1 MEMLALDER
10 GASALD
16 LIPESCGKVTVGCSE
31 VAGIVQAVIDS
42 SGRLRD
48 EHRELQGTVRELEQ
62 DQRRVSE
69 ASDEA
74 RLLSARAIERLDQ
87 GSSQIEASLT
97 QISGLLDLVE
107 TLATHVTGF
116 AAAMEQVQRCSQ
128 NIEQIA
134 ETTNILALN
143 ATIEAMRA
151 GEAGRAFA
159 VVANEVKSLAAET
172 RQVAERRRAQETE
185 ALAQRLAKRLQTEP
199 DNLQGW
205 MLLSNYHATSG
216 RTTEALT
223 AIKKAHDLA
232 PDNPYVLLQYAEA
245 LIPTQNGIVSAQA
258 SDLFN
263 KALAADP
270 RNPRA
275 RYYLALAKAQANNV
289 RGAIQDWV
297 DLISISPPDA
307 PWLTTVR
314 SQIIAASKEFGVDP
328 RSFEPSAAALA
339 MGPSPSEP
347 TAQGPSRQ
355 DVEAASQMTTEE
367 RQVMIRG
374 MVQRLADR
382 LEGKPDDPEGWR
394 RLANAYRVLGEDA
407 KAAEAEARA
416 KAAKR

>member
-1 MEMLALDER
+1 MTELWVLIGLISLIVCAVIFRTLVRQKNVAPLARADFDVTVYKDQLLELDRDMQRGILNADEATAARTEIERRILTLADDAEATTKQVEELRPGALSPATVGLALITPST
-10 GASALD
+10 A
-16 LIPESCGKVTVGCSE
+16 
-31 VAGIVQAVIDS
+31 
-42 SGRLRD
+42 
-48 EHRELQGTVRELEQ
+48 
-62 DQRRVSE
+62 
-69 ASDEA
+69 
-74 RLLSARAIERLDQ
+74 
-87 GSSQIEASLT
+87 
-97 QISGLLDLVE
+97 
-107 TLATHVTGF
+107 
-116 AAAMEQVQRCSQ
+116 
-128 NIEQIA
+128 
-134 ETTNILALN
+134 
-143 ATIEAMRA
+143 
-151 GEAGRAFA
+151 
-159 VVANEVKSLAAET
+159 LAAYIVLGTPELPNLPYAERDIATET

-205 MLLSNYHATSG
+205 MLLSNYHATLG
-216 RTTEALT
+216 RTAEALT

-245 LIPTQNGIVSAQA
+245 LIPTQNNIVSAQA

-275 RYYLALAKAQANNV
+275 RYYLALAKAQANDV

-314 SQIIAASKEFGVDP
+314 SQIVAASKELDVDP

-339 MGPSPSEP
+339 MGPSSSEP
-347 TAQGPSRQ
+347 TVPGPSRQ
-355 DVEAASQMTTEE
+355 DVEAASQMTAEE
-367 RQVMIRG
+367 RQAMIRS

-382 LEGKPDDPEGWR
+382 LEEKPDDPEGWR

-416 KAAKR
+416 KSAKR

>member
-1 MEMLALDER
+1 MTLLWVLIGLISLIVCAVIFGTLVRHRTVAPLARAEFDVTVYKDQLLELDRDMQRGTLNADEAAAARTEIERRILTLADDAEATTKQAKELKPGALSPATVGLALITPSAALVAYIVLGTPELPNLPYAER
-10 GASALD
+10 D
-16 LIPESCGKVTVGCSE
+16 I
-31 VAGIVQAVIDS
+31 
-42 SGRLRD
+42 
-48 EHRELQGTVRELEQ
+48 
-62 DQRRVSE
+62 
-69 ASDEA
+69 
-74 RLLSARAIERLDQ
+74 
-87 GSSQIEASLT
+87 
-97 QISGLLDLVE
+97 
-107 TLATHVTGF
+107 
-116 AAAMEQVQRCSQ
+116 
-128 NIEQIA
+128 
-134 ETTNILALN
+134 
-143 ATIEAMRA
+143 
-151 GEAGRAFA
+151 
-159 VVANEVKSLAAET
+159 AAET

-245 LIPTQNGIVSAQA
+245 LIPTQNNIVSAQA
-258 SDLFN
+258 KDLFN

-275 RYYLALAKAQANNV
+275 RYYLALAKAQANDV

-314 SQIIAASKEFGVDP
+314 SQIVAASKELGVDP
-328 RSFEPSAAALA
+328 RSFEPSTAALA
-339 MGPSPSEP
+339 MGPLPSEP
-347 TAQGPSRQ
+347 TAPGPSRQ
-355 DVEAASQMTTEE
+355 DVEAASQMTAEE
-367 RQVMIRG
+367 RQAMIRG

-382 LEGKPDDPEGWR
+382 LEEKPDDPKGWR

-416 KAAKR
+416 KAANR

>member
-1 MEMLALDER
+1 MTLLWVSNGLISLIVCAVIFRTLVRKKDIAPLARAEFDVTVYKDQLLELDRDMQRGILNADEAKAARTEIERRILTLADDAQATTKQAEKLKPGALSPATIGLALITPSAALVTYIVIGMPELPNLPYAER
-10 GASALD
+10 
-16 LIPESCGKVTVGCSE
+16 
-31 VAGIVQAVIDS
+31 
-42 SGRLRD
+42 
-48 EHRELQGTVRELEQ
+48 
-62 DQRRVSE
+62 
-69 ASDEA
+69 
-74 RLLSARAIERLDQ
+74 
-87 GSSQIEASLT
+87 
-97 QISGLLDLVE
+97 
-107 TLATHVTGF
+107 
-116 AAAMEQVQRCSQ
+116 
-128 NIEQIA
+128 NI
-134 ETTNILALN
+134 
-143 ATIEAMRA
+143 
-151 GEAGRAFA
+151 
-159 VVANEVKSLAAET
+159 AAEI
-172 RQVAERRRAQETE
+172 RQVAEQRQAQEME

-216 RTTEALT
+216 RTTEALA

-245 LIPTQNGIVSAQA
+245 LIPTQNNIVSAQA

-263 KALAADP
+263 KALTADP

-314 SQIIAASKEFGVDP
+314 SQIVAASKEFGVDP

-347 TAQGPSRQ
+347 TAPGPSRQ

-416 KAAKR
+416 KTAKR

>member
-1 MEMLALDER
+1 MTPLWVLIGLISLIVCAVIFRTLVRQKNVAPLARAEFDVTVYKDQLLELDRDMQRGILNADEATAARTEIERRILTLADDAEATTKQVEELRPGALSPATVGLALITPSAALVAYIVIGTPELPNLPYAER
-10 GASALD
+10 D
-16 LIPESCGKVTVGCSE
+16 I
-31 VAGIVQAVIDS
+31 
-42 SGRLRD
+42 
-48 EHRELQGTVRELEQ
+48 
-62 DQRRVSE
+62 
-69 ASDEA
+69 
-74 RLLSARAIERLDQ
+74 
-87 GSSQIEASLT
+87 
-97 QISGLLDLVE
+97 
-107 TLATHVTGF
+107 
-116 AAAMEQVQRCSQ
+116 
-128 NIEQIA
+128 
-134 ETTNILALN
+134 
-143 ATIEAMRA
+143 
-151 GEAGRAFA
+151 
-159 VVANEVKSLAAET
+159 AAET
-172 RQVAERRRAQETE
+172 RQVAERRRAQELE
-185 ALAQRLAKRLQTEP
+185 ALAQKLAKRLQTEP

-216 RTTEALT
+216 RTAEALT

-245 LIPTQNGIVSAQA
+245 LIPTQNNIVSAQA

-275 RYYLALAKAQANNV
+275 RYYLALAKAQANDV

-314 SQIIAASKEFGVDP
+314 SQIIAASKELGVDP

-355 DVEAASQMTTEE
+355 DVEAASQMTAEE
-367 RQVMIRG
+367 RQAMIRG

-382 LEGKPDDPEGWR
+382 LEEKPDDPEGWR

>member
-1 MEMLALDER
+1 MTLLWVLIGLISLIVCAVIFRTLVRQKNVAPLARADFDVTVYKDQLLELDRDMQRGILNADEATAARTEIERRILTLADDAEATTKQVEELRPGALSPATVGLALITPSAALVAYTVIGTPELPNLPYAER
-10 GASALD
+10 D
-16 LIPESCGKVTVGCSE
+16 I
-31 VAGIVQAVIDS
+31 
-42 SGRLRD
+42 
-48 EHRELQGTVRELEQ
+48 
-62 DQRRVSE
+62 
-69 ASDEA
+69 
-74 RLLSARAIERLDQ
+74 
-87 GSSQIEASLT
+87 
-97 QISGLLDLVE
+97 
-107 TLATHVTGF
+107 
-116 AAAMEQVQRCSQ
+116 
-128 NIEQIA
+128 
-134 ETTNILALN
+134 
-143 ATIEAMRA
+143 
-151 GEAGRAFA
+151 
-159 VVANEVKSLAAET
+159 AAET

-245 LIPTQNGIVSAQA
+245 LIPTQNNIVSAQA

-275 RYYLALAKAQANNV
+275 RYYLALAKAQANDV

-314 SQIIAASKEFGVDP
+314 SQIVAASKELDVDP

-347 TAQGPSRQ
+347 TAPGPSRQ
-355 DVEAASQMTTEE
+355 DVEAASQMTAEE
-367 RQVMIRG
+367 RQAM
-374 MVQRLADR
+374 ADKEHSFVDER
-382 LEGKPDDPEGWR
+382 VARIIELKQTVCTGEKVCCNGCCCFGVFVFKRAAVWR
-394 RLANAYRVLGEDA
+394 F
-407 KAAEAEARA
+407 
-416 KAAKR
+416 

>member
-1 MEMLALDER
+1 MTLLWVLIGLVSLIVCAVIFRTLVRQKNVSPLARAEFDVTVYKDQLLELDRDMQRGILNADEATAARTEIERRILTLADDAEATTKQAEELKPGALSPATIGLAL
-10 GASALD
+10 
-16 LIPESCGKVTVGCSE
+16 ITP
-31 VAGIVQAVIDS
+31 
-42 SGRLRD
+42 
-48 EHRELQGTVRELEQ
+48 
-62 DQRRVSE
+62 
-69 ASDEA
+69 
-74 RLLSARAIERLDQ
+74 
-87 GSSQIEASLT
+87 
-97 QISGLLDLVE
+97 
-107 TLATHVTGF
+107 
-116 AAAMEQVQRCSQ
+116 AAA
-128 NIEQIA
+128 
-134 ETTNILALN
+134 L
-143 ATIEAMRA
+143 
-151 GEAGRAFA
+151 
-159 VVANEVKSLAAET
+159 VAYIVIGTPELPNLPYTERDIAAET
-172 RQVAERRRAQETE
+172 RQVAERRRAQEME

-199 DNLQGW
+199 DNLLGW

-245 LIPTQNGIVSAQA
+245 LIPTQHNIVSAQA
-258 SDLFN
+258 NDLFN

-275 RYYLALAKAQANNV
+275 RYYLALAKAQANDV

-307 PWLTTVR
+307 PWLATVH
-314 SQIIAASKEFGVDP
+314 SQIVAASKELGVDP
-328 RSFEPSAAALA
+328 LSFEPSAAALA

-347 TAQGPSRQ
+347 TAPGPSRQ
-355 DVEAASQMTTEE
+355 DVEAASQMTAEE
-367 RQVMIRG
+367 RQAMIRG

-382 LEGKPDDPEGWR
+382 LEEKPDDPEGWR

>member
-1 MEMLALDER
+1 MTLLWVLIGLISLIVCAVIFRTLVRQKNVAPLARADFDVTVYKDQLLELDRDMQRGILNADEATAARTEIERRILTLADDAEATTKQAKELKPGALSPATIGLALITPSAALVAYTVIGTPELPNLPYAER
-10 GASALD
+10 D
-16 LIPESCGKVTVGCSE
+16 I
-31 VAGIVQAVIDS
+31 
-42 SGRLRD
+42 
-48 EHRELQGTVRELEQ
+48 
-62 DQRRVSE
+62 
-69 ASDEA
+69 
-74 RLLSARAIERLDQ
+74 
-87 GSSQIEASLT
+87 
-97 QISGLLDLVE
+97 
-107 TLATHVTGF
+107 
-116 AAAMEQVQRCSQ
+116 
-128 NIEQIA
+128 
-134 ETTNILALN
+134 
-143 ATIEAMRA
+143 
-151 GEAGRAFA
+151 
-159 VVANEVKSLAAET
+159 AAET
-172 RQVAERRRAQETE
+172 GQVAERRRAQETE

-245 LIPTQNGIVSAQA
+245 LIPTQNNIVSAQA

-275 RYYLALAKAQANNV
+275 RYYLALAKAQANDV

-314 SQIIAASKEFGVDP
+314 SQIVAASKELGVDP
-328 RSFEPSAAALA
+328 RSFEPSTAALA
-339 MGPSPSEP
+339 MGPLPSEP
-347 TAQGPSRQ
+347 TAPGPSRQ
-355 DVEAASQMTTEE
+355 DVEAASQMTAEE
-367 RQVMIRG
+367 RQAMIRD

-382 LEGKPDDPEGWR
+382 LEEKPDDPEGWR
-394 RLANAYRVLGEDA
+394 RLANAYRVLGENA

>member
-1 MEMLALDER
+1 MTLLWVLIGLISLIVCAVIFRTLVRQKNVAPLARADFDVTVYKDQLLELDRDMQRGILNADEATAARTEIERRILTLADDAEATTKQAEELKPGALSPATIGLALITPSAALVAYIVLGTPELPNLPYAER
-10 GASALD
+10 D
-16 LIPESCGKVTVGCSE
+16 I
-31 VAGIVQAVIDS
+31 
-42 SGRLRD
+42 
-48 EHRELQGTVRELEQ
+48 
-62 DQRRVSE
+62 
-69 ASDEA
+69 
-74 RLLSARAIERLDQ
+74 
-87 GSSQIEASLT
+87 
-97 QISGLLDLVE
+97 
-107 TLATHVTGF
+107 
-116 AAAMEQVQRCSQ
+116 
-128 NIEQIA
+128 
-134 ETTNILALN
+134 
-143 ATIEAMRA
+143 
-151 GEAGRAFA
+151 
-159 VVANEVKSLAAET
+159 AAET

-245 LIPTQNGIVSAQA
+245 LIPTQNNIVSAQA

-275 RYYLALAKAQANNV
+275 RYYLALAKAQANDV

-314 SQIIAASKEFGVDP
+314 SQIVAASKELDVDP

-347 TAQGPSRQ
+347 TAPGPSRQ
-355 DVEAASQMTTEE
+355 DVEAASQMTAEE
-367 RQVMIRG
+367 RQAMIRS

-382 LEGKPDDPEGWR
+382 LEEKPDDPEGWR

-416 KAAKR
+416 KSAKR

>member
-1 MEMLALDER
+1 MTLLWVLIGLISLIVCAVIFRTLVRQKNVAPLARAEFDVTVYKDQLLELDRDMQRGILNADEATAARTEIERRILTLADDVEATTKQAEELKPGALSPATIGLALITPSAALVAYIVIGTPELPNLPYAER
-10 GASALD
+10 D
-16 LIPESCGKVTVGCSE
+16 I
-31 VAGIVQAVIDS
+31 
-42 SGRLRD
+42 
-48 EHRELQGTVRELEQ
+48 
-62 DQRRVSE
+62 
-69 ASDEA
+69 
-74 RLLSARAIERLDQ
+74 
-87 GSSQIEASLT
+87 
-97 QISGLLDLVE
+97 
-107 TLATHVTGF
+107 
-116 AAAMEQVQRCSQ
+116 
-128 NIEQIA
+128 
-134 ETTNILALN
+134 
-143 ATIEAMRA
+143 
-151 GEAGRAFA
+151 
-159 VVANEVKSLAAET
+159 AAET
-172 RQVAERRRAQETE
+172 RQVAERRRAQEME

-245 LIPTQNGIVSAQA
+245 LIPTQNNIVSAQA

-275 RYYLALAKAQANNV
+275 RYYLALAKAQANDV

-307 PWLTTVR
+307 TWLTTVR
-314 SQIIAASKEFGVDP
+314 SQIVAASKELGVDP

-355 DVEAASQMTTEE
+355 DVEAASQMTAEE
-367 RQVMIRG
+367 RQAMIRG

-382 LEGKPDDPEGWR
+382 LEEKPDDPEGWR

>member
-1 MEMLALDER
+1 MTLLWVLIGLISLIVCAVIFRTLVRQKNVAPLARADFDVTVYKDQLLELDRDMQRGILNADEATAARTEIERRILTLADDAEATTKQVEELRPGALSPATVGLALITPSAALVAYIVLGTPELPNLPYAER
-10 GASALD
+10 D
-16 LIPESCGKVTVGCSE
+16 I
-31 VAGIVQAVIDS
+31 
-42 SGRLRD
+42 
-48 EHRELQGTVRELEQ
+48 
-62 DQRRVSE
+62 
-69 ASDEA
+69 
-74 RLLSARAIERLDQ
+74 
-87 GSSQIEASLT
+87 
-97 QISGLLDLVE
+97 
-107 TLATHVTGF
+107 
-116 AAAMEQVQRCSQ
+116 
-128 NIEQIA
+128 
-134 ETTNILALN
+134 
-143 ATIEAMRA
+143 
-151 GEAGRAFA
+151 
-159 VVANEVKSLAAET
+159 AAET

-216 RTTEALT
+216 RTTEALA

-245 LIPTQNGIVSAQA
+245 LIPTQNNIVSAQA

-275 RYYLALAKAQANNV
+275 RYYLALAKAQANDV

-297 DLISISPPDA
+297 DLISISPTDA

-314 SQIIAASKEFGVDP
+314 SQIVAASKELGVDP

-339 MGPSPSEP
+339 MGPSSSEP
-347 TAQGPSRQ
+347 TVPGPSRQ
-355 DVEAASQMTTEE
+355 DVEAASQMTAEE
-367 RQVMIRG
+367 RQAMIRG

-382 LEGKPDDPEGWR
+382 LEEKPDDPEGWR

>member
-1 MEMLALDER
+1 MTLLWVLIGLISLIVCAVIFRTLVRQKNVAPLARADFDVTVYKDQLLELDRDMQRGILNADEATAARTEIERRILTLADDAEATTKQVEELRPGALSPATVGLALITPSAALVAYIVLGTPELPNLPYAER
-10 GASALD
+10 D
-16 LIPESCGKVTVGCSE
+16 I
-31 VAGIVQAVIDS
+31 
-42 SGRLRD
+42 
-48 EHRELQGTVRELEQ
+48 
-62 DQRRVSE
+62 
-69 ASDEA
+69 
-74 RLLSARAIERLDQ
+74 
-87 GSSQIEASLT
+87 
-97 QISGLLDLVE
+97 
-107 TLATHVTGF
+107 
-116 AAAMEQVQRCSQ
+116 
-128 NIEQIA
+128 
-134 ETTNILALN
+134 
-143 ATIEAMRA
+143 
-151 GEAGRAFA
+151 
-159 VVANEVKSLAAET
+159 AAET

-216 RTTEALT
+216 RTAEALT

-275 RYYLALAKAQANNV
+275 RYYLALAKAQANDV

-314 SQIIAASKEFGVDP
+314 SQIVAASKELDVDP

-347 TAQGPSRQ
+347 TAPGPSRQ
-355 DVEAASQMTTEE
+355 DVEAASQMTAEE
-367 RQVMIRG
+367 RHAMIRG

-382 LEGKPDDPEGWR
+382 LEEKPDDPEGWR
-394 RLANAYRVLGEDA
+394 RLANAYRVLGENA

-416 KAAKR
+416 KVAKR

>member
-1 MEMLALDER
+1 MTLLWVLIGLISLIVCAVIFRTLVRQKNVAPLARADFDVTVYKDQLLELDRDMQRGILNADEATAARTEIERRILTLADDAEATTKQVEELRPGALSPATVGLALITPSAALVAYIVLGTPELPNLPYAER
-10 GASALD
+10 D
-16 LIPESCGKVTVGCSE
+16 I
-31 VAGIVQAVIDS
+31 
-42 SGRLRD
+42 
-48 EHRELQGTVRELEQ
+48 
-62 DQRRVSE
+62 
-69 ASDEA
+69 
-74 RLLSARAIERLDQ
+74 
-87 GSSQIEASLT
+87 
-97 QISGLLDLVE
+97 
-107 TLATHVTGF
+107 
-116 AAAMEQVQRCSQ
+116 
-128 NIEQIA
+128 
-134 ETTNILALN
+134 
-143 ATIEAMRA
+143 
-151 GEAGRAFA
+151 
-159 VVANEVKSLAAET
+159 AAET
-172 RQVAERRRAQETE
+172 RQVAERRRAQETD

-245 LIPTQNGIVSAQA
+245 LIPTQNNIVSAQA

-275 RYYLALAKAQANNV
+275 RYYLALAKAQANDV

-314 SQIIAASKEFGVDP
+314 SQIVAASKELGVDP

-355 DVEAASQMTTEE
+355 DVEAASQMTAEE
-367 RQVMIRG
+367 RQAMIRG

-382 LEGKPDDPEGWR
+382 LEEKPDDPKGWR
-394 RLANAYRVLGEDA
+394 RLANAYRVLGENA

>member
-1 MEMLALDER
+1 MTLLWVLIGLISLIVCAVIFRTLVRQKKVAPLARAEFDVTVYKDQLLELDRDMQRGILNADEATAARTEIERRILTLADDAEATTKQAEELKPGALSPTTIGLALITPSAALVAYIVIGTPELPNLPYAER
-10 GASALD
+10 D
-16 LIPESCGKVTVGCSE
+16 I
-31 VAGIVQAVIDS
+31 
-42 SGRLRD
+42 
-48 EHRELQGTVRELEQ
+48 
-62 DQRRVSE
+62 
-69 ASDEA
+69 
-74 RLLSARAIERLDQ
+74 
-87 GSSQIEASLT
+87 
-97 QISGLLDLVE
+97 
-107 TLATHVTGF
+107 
-116 AAAMEQVQRCSQ
+116 
-128 NIEQIA
+128 
-134 ETTNILALN
+134 
-143 ATIEAMRA
+143 
-151 GEAGRAFA
+151 
-159 VVANEVKSLAAET
+159 AAET
-172 RQVAERRRAQETE
+172 RQVAERRRAQELE
-185 ALAQRLAKRLQTEP
+185 VLAQRLAKRLQTEP
-199 DNLQGW
+199 DDLQGW
-205 MLLSNYHATSG
+205 ILLSNYHATSG

-223 AIKKAHDLA
+223 AIKKAHDLS

-245 LIPTQNGIVSAQA
+245 LIPTQNNIVSAQA

-314 SQIIAASKEFGVDP
+314 SQIIAASKELGVDP

-339 MGPSPSEP
+339 MGPSRSEP
-347 TAQGPSRQ
+347 TAPGPSRQ
-355 DVEAASQMTTEE
+355 DVEAASQMTAEE
-367 RQVMIRG
+367 RQAMIRD

-382 LEGKPDDPEGWR
+382 LEEKPDDPEGWR

>member
-1 MEMLALDER
+1 MTLLWVLIGLISLIVCAVIFRTLVRQKNVAPLARAEFDVTVYKDQLLELDRDMQRGILNADEATAARTEIERRILTLADDAEATTKQAEELKPGALSPATIGLALITPSAALVAYIVIGTPELPNLPYAER
-10 GASALD
+10 D
-16 LIPESCGKVTVGCSE
+16 I
-31 VAGIVQAVIDS
+31 
-42 SGRLRD
+42 
-48 EHRELQGTVRELEQ
+48 
-62 DQRRVSE
+62 
-69 ASDEA
+69 
-74 RLLSARAIERLDQ
+74 
-87 GSSQIEASLT
+87 
-97 QISGLLDLVE
+97 
-107 TLATHVTGF
+107 
-116 AAAMEQVQRCSQ
+116 
-128 NIEQIA
+128 
-134 ETTNILALN
+134 
-143 ATIEAMRA
+143 
-151 GEAGRAFA
+151 
-159 VVANEVKSLAAET
+159 AAET
-172 RQVAERRRAQETE
+172 RQVAERRRAQEME

-245 LIPTQNGIVSAQA
+245 LIPTQNNIVSAQA

-275 RYYLALAKAQANNV
+275 RYYLALAKAQTNDV

-314 SQIIAASKEFGVDP
+314 SQIVAASKELGVDP

-347 TAQGPSRQ
+347 TAPGPSRQ
-355 DVEAASQMTTEE
+355 DVEAASQMTAEE
-367 RQVMIRG
+367 RQAMIRG

-382 LEGKPDDPEGWR
+382 LEEKPDDPEGWR

>member
-1 MEMLALDER
+1 MTELWVLIGLISLIVCAVIFRTLVRQKNVAPLARADFDVTVYKDQLLELDRDMQRGILNADEATAARTEIERRILTLADDAEATTKQAEELKPGALSPATVGLALITPSAALVAYTVIGTPELPNLPYAER
-10 GASALD
+10 D
-16 LIPESCGKVTVGCSE
+16 I
-31 VAGIVQAVIDS
+31 
-42 SGRLRD
+42 
-48 EHRELQGTVRELEQ
+48 
-62 DQRRVSE
+62 
-69 ASDEA
+69 
-74 RLLSARAIERLDQ
+74 
-87 GSSQIEASLT
+87 
-97 QISGLLDLVE
+97 
-107 TLATHVTGF
+107 
-116 AAAMEQVQRCSQ
+116 
-128 NIEQIA
+128 
-134 ETTNILALN
+134 
-143 ATIEAMRA
+143 
-151 GEAGRAFA
+151 
-159 VVANEVKSLAAET
+159 AAET

-245 LIPTQNGIVSAQA
+245 LIPTQNNIVSAQA

-275 RYYLALAKAQANNV
+275 RYYLALAKAQANDV

-314 SQIIAASKEFGVDP
+314 SQIVAASKELGVDP

-355 DVEAASQMTTEE
+355 DVEAASQMTAEE
-367 RQVMIRG
+367 RQAMIRG

-382 LEGKPDDPEGWR
+382 LEEKPDDPKGWR

>member
-1 MEMLALDER
+1 MTLLWVLIGLISLIVCAVIFRTLVRQKNVAPLARADFDVTVYKDQLLELDRDMQRGILNADEATAARTEIERRILTLADDVEATTKQAEELKPGALSPATIGLALITPSAALVAYIVLGTPELPNLPYAER
-10 GASALD
+10 D
-16 LIPESCGKVTVGCSE
+16 I
-31 VAGIVQAVIDS
+31 
-42 SGRLRD
+42 
-48 EHRELQGTVRELEQ
+48 
-62 DQRRVSE
+62 
-69 ASDEA
+69 
-74 RLLSARAIERLDQ
+74 
-87 GSSQIEASLT
+87 
-97 QISGLLDLVE
+97 
-107 TLATHVTGF
+107 
-116 AAAMEQVQRCSQ
+116 
-128 NIEQIA
+128 
-134 ETTNILALN
+134 
-143 ATIEAMRA
+143 
-151 GEAGRAFA
+151 
-159 VVANEVKSLAAET
+159 AAET

-185 ALAQRLAKRLQTEP
+185 ALAQRLAKRLENEP

-205 MLLSNYHATSG
+205 ILLSNYHATSG
-216 RTTEALT
+216 RTIEALE

-245 LIPTQNGIVSAQA
+245 LIPTQNNIVSAQA

-314 SQIIAASKEFGVDP
+314 SQIIAASKELGVDP

-347 TAQGPSRQ
+347 TAPGPSRQ
-355 DVEAASQMTTEE
+355 DVEAAGQMTAEE
-367 RQVMIRG
+367 RQAMIRG

-382 LEGKPDDPEGWR
+382 LEEKPDDPEGWR

>member
-1 MEMLALDER
+1 MTLLWVLIGLISLIVCAVIFRTLVRQKNVAPLARAEFDVTVYKDQLLELDRDMQRGILNADEATAARTEIERRILTLADDVEATTKQAEELKPGALSPATIGLALITPSAALVAYIVIGTPELPNLPYAER
-10 GASALD
+10 D
-16 LIPESCGKVTVGCSE
+16 I
-31 VAGIVQAVIDS
+31 
-42 SGRLRD
+42 
-48 EHRELQGTVRELEQ
+48 
-62 DQRRVSE
+62 
-69 ASDEA
+69 
-74 RLLSARAIERLDQ
+74 
-87 GSSQIEASLT
+87 
-97 QISGLLDLVE
+97 
-107 TLATHVTGF
+107 
-116 AAAMEQVQRCSQ
+116 
-128 NIEQIA
+128 
-134 ETTNILALN
+134 
-143 ATIEAMRA
+143 
-151 GEAGRAFA
+151 
-159 VVANEVKSLAAET
+159 AAET

-205 MLLSNYHATSG
+205 MLLSDHHAASG

-245 LIPTQNGIVSAQA
+245 LIPTQNNIVSAQA

-275 RYYLALAKAQANNV
+275 RYYLALAKAQANDV

-314 SQIIAASKEFGVDP
+314 SQIVAASKELGVDP

-347 TAQGPSRQ
+347 TAPGPSRQ
-355 DVEAASQMTTEE
+355 DVEAASQMTAEE
-367 RQVMIRG
+367 RQAMIRG

-382 LEGKPDDPEGWR
+382 LEEKPDDPEGWR

>member
-1 MEMLALDER
+1 MTLLWVLIGLISLIVCAVIFRTLVRQKNVAPLARAEFDVTVYKDQLLELDRDMQRGILNADEATAARTEIERRILTLADDAEATTKQVEELRPGALSPATVGLALITPSAALVAYIVIGTPELPNLPYAER
-10 GASALD
+10 D
-16 LIPESCGKVTVGCSE
+16 I
-31 VAGIVQAVIDS
+31 
-42 SGRLRD
+42 
-48 EHRELQGTVRELEQ
+48 
-62 DQRRVSE
+62 
-69 ASDEA
+69 
-74 RLLSARAIERLDQ
+74 
-87 GSSQIEASLT
+87 
-97 QISGLLDLVE
+97 
-107 TLATHVTGF
+107 
-116 AAAMEQVQRCSQ
+116 
-128 NIEQIA
+128 
-134 ETTNILALN
+134 
-143 ATIEAMRA
+143 
-151 GEAGRAFA
+151 
-159 VVANEVKSLAAET
+159 AAET
-172 RQVAERRRAQETE
+172 RQVAERRRAQELE
-185 ALAQRLAKRLQTEP
+185 ALAQKLAKRLQTEP

-245 LIPTQNGIVSAQA
+245 LIPTQNNIVSAQA

-275 RYYLALAKAQANNV
+275 RYYLALAKAQANDV

-314 SQIIAASKEFGVDP
+314 SQIIAASKELGVDP

-355 DVEAASQMTTEE
+355 DVEAASQMTAEE
-367 RQVMIRG
+367 RQAMIRG

-382 LEGKPDDPEGWR
+382 LEEKPDDPEGWR

>member
-1 MEMLALDER
+1 MTLLWVLIGLISLIVCAVIFRTLVRQKNVAPLARADFDVTVYKDQLLELDRDMQRGILNADEATAARTEIERRILTLADDAEATTKQAEELKPGALSPATVGLALITPSAALVAYTVIGTPELPNLPYAER
-10 GASALD
+10 D
-16 LIPESCGKVTVGCSE
+16 I
-31 VAGIVQAVIDS
+31 
-42 SGRLRD
+42 
-48 EHRELQGTVRELEQ
+48 
-62 DQRRVSE
+62 
-69 ASDEA
+69 
-74 RLLSARAIERLDQ
+74 
-87 GSSQIEASLT
+87 
-97 QISGLLDLVE
+97 
-107 TLATHVTGF
+107 
-116 AAAMEQVQRCSQ
+116 
-128 NIEQIA
+128 
-134 ETTNILALN
+134 
-143 ATIEAMRA
+143 
-151 GEAGRAFA
+151 
-159 VVANEVKSLAAET
+159 AAET

-245 LIPTQNGIVSAQA
+245 LIPTQNNIVSAQA

-275 RYYLALAKAQANNV
+275 RYYLALAKAQANDV

-314 SQIIAASKEFGVDP
+314 SQIVAASKELGVDP

-355 DVEAASQMTTEE
+355 DVEAASQMTAEE
-367 RQVMIRG
+367 RQAMIRD

-382 LEGKPDDPEGWR
+382 LEEKPDDPEGWR

-416 KAAKR
+416 KSAKR

>member
-1 MEMLALDER
+1 MTLLWVLIGLISLIVCAVIFRTLVRQKNVAPLARADFDVTVYKDQLLELDRDMQRGILNSDLAAAARTEIERRILTLADDAEANTKQAEELKPGALSPTTIGLALITPSAALVAYIVIGMPELPNRPYAER
-10 GASALD
+10 D
-16 LIPESCGKVTVGCSE
+16 I
-31 VAGIVQAVIDS
+31 
-42 SGRLRD
+42 
-48 EHRELQGTVRELEQ
+48 
-62 DQRRVSE
+62 
-69 ASDEA
+69 
-74 RLLSARAIERLDQ
+74 
-87 GSSQIEASLT
+87 
-97 QISGLLDLVE
+97 
-107 TLATHVTGF
+107 
-116 AAAMEQVQRCSQ
+116 
-128 NIEQIA
+128 
-134 ETTNILALN
+134 
-143 ATIEAMRA
+143 
-151 GEAGRAFA
+151 
-159 VVANEVKSLAAET
+159 AAET

-216 RTTEALT
+216 RTAEALT
-223 AIKKAHDLA
+223 AIKKAHNLA

-245 LIPTQNGIVSAQA
+245 LIPTQNNIVSAQA

-275 RYYLALAKAQANNV
+275 RYYLALAKAQANDV

-314 SQIIAASKEFGVDP
+314 SQIVAASKELDVDP

-347 TAQGPSRQ
+347 TAPGPSRQ
-355 DVEAASQMTTEE
+355 DVEAASQMTAEE
-367 RQVMIRG
+367 RQAMIRS

-382 LEGKPDDPEGWR
+382 LKENPDDPEGWR

-407 KAAEAEARA
+407 KAAEAEARE
-416 KAAKR
+416 KAAKH

>member
-1 MEMLALDER
+1 MTLLWVLIGLISLIVCAVIFRTLVRQKNVAPLARADFDVTVYKDQLLELDRDMQRGILNADEATAARTEIERRILTLADDAEATTKQVEELRPGALSPATVGLALITPSAALVAYIVLGTPELPNLPYAER
-10 GASALD
+10 D
-16 LIPESCGKVTVGCSE
+16 I
-31 VAGIVQAVIDS
+31 
-42 SGRLRD
+42 
-48 EHRELQGTVRELEQ
+48 
-62 DQRRVSE
+62 
-69 ASDEA
+69 
-74 RLLSARAIERLDQ
+74 
-87 GSSQIEASLT
+87 
-97 QISGLLDLVE
+97 
-107 TLATHVTGF
+107 
-116 AAAMEQVQRCSQ
+116 
-128 NIEQIA
+128 
-134 ETTNILALN
+134 
-143 ATIEAMRA
+143 
-151 GEAGRAFA
+151 
-159 VVANEVKSLAAET
+159 AAET

-245 LIPTQNGIVSAQA
+245 LIPTQNNIVSAQA

-275 RYYLALAKAQANNV
+275 RYYLALAKAQANDV

-297 DLISISPPDA
+297 DLISISPTDA

-314 SQIIAASKEFGVDP
+314 SQIVAASKELGVDP

-355 DVEAASQMTTEE
+355 DVEAASQMTAEE
-367 RQVMIRG
+367 RQAMIRD

-382 LEGKPDDPEGWR
+382 LEEKPDDPEGWR
-394 RLANAYRVLGEDA
+394 RLANAYRVLGENA

>member
-1 MEMLALDER
+1 MTLLWVLIGLISLIVCAVIFRTLVRQKNVAPLARADFDVTVYKDQLLELDRDMQRGILNADEATSARTEIERRILTLADDVEATTKQVEELKPGALSPATVGLALITPSAALVAYIVLGTPELPNLPYAER
-10 GASALD
+10 D
-16 LIPESCGKVTVGCSE
+16 I
-31 VAGIVQAVIDS
+31 
-42 SGRLRD
+42 
-48 EHRELQGTVRELEQ
+48 
-62 DQRRVSE
+62 
-69 ASDEA
+69 
-74 RLLSARAIERLDQ
+74 
-87 GSSQIEASLT
+87 
-97 QISGLLDLVE
+97 
-107 TLATHVTGF
+107 
-116 AAAMEQVQRCSQ
+116 
-128 NIEQIA
+128 
-134 ETTNILALN
+134 
-143 ATIEAMRA
+143 
-151 GEAGRAFA
+151 
-159 VVANEVKSLAAET
+159 AAET

-216 RTTEALT
+216 RTAEALT

-245 LIPTQNGIVSAQA
+245 LIPTQNNIVSAQA

-314 SQIIAASKEFGVDP
+314 SQIIAASKELGVDP

-347 TAQGPSRQ
+347 TAPGPSRQ
-355 DVEAASQMTTEE
+355 DVEAAGQMTAEE
-367 RQVMIRG
+367 RQAMIRG

-382 LEGKPDDPEGWR
+382 LEEKPDDPEGWR

-407 KAAEAEARA
+407 KAAKAEVRA

>member
-1 MEMLALDER
+1 MTLLWVLIGLISLIVCAVIFRTLVRQKNVAPLARADFDVTVYKDQLLELDRDMQRGILNADEATAARTEIERRILTLADDAEATTKQAEELKPGALSPATIGLALITPSAALVAYIVIGTPELPNLPYAER
-10 GASALD
+10 D
-16 LIPESCGKVTVGCSE
+16 I
-31 VAGIVQAVIDS
+31 
-42 SGRLRD
+42 
-48 EHRELQGTVRELEQ
+48 
-62 DQRRVSE
+62 
-69 ASDEA
+69 
-74 RLLSARAIERLDQ
+74 
-87 GSSQIEASLT
+87 
-97 QISGLLDLVE
+97 
-107 TLATHVTGF
+107 
-116 AAAMEQVQRCSQ
+116 
-128 NIEQIA
+128 
-134 ETTNILALN
+134 
-143 ATIEAMRA
+143 
-151 GEAGRAFA
+151 
-159 VVANEVKSLAAET
+159 AAET

-245 LIPTQNGIVSAQA
+245 LIPTQNNIVSAQA

-275 RYYLALAKAQANNV
+275 RYYLALAKAQANDV

-314 SQIIAASKEFGVDP
+314 SQIVAASKELGVDP

-347 TAQGPSRQ
+347 TAPGPSRQ
-355 DVEAASQMTTEE
+355 DVEAASQMTAEE
-367 RQVMIRG
+367 RQAMIRS

-382 LEGKPDDPEGWR
+382 LEEKPDDPEGWR

-416 KAAKR
+416 KSAKR